1 VGPEDG
7 EPWEVLRSEYLLRT
21 PWYSVRTDR
30 LRLHTGAEAD
40 YSYLEAPDAVFV
52 VPLTTT
58 GQIAML
64 RQYRHPLRTWTW
76 EVVGGM
82 IDAGS
87 PAETARRELA
97 EEIGGRCRELV
108 PLGSYYPLA
117 GSIAT
122 CHYAFLALDV
132 EIGEADRE
140 PMELLEVVL
149 LDPHEAFARA
159 RDGRV
164 DESQSAL
171 ALLMAESRI
180 SAHLAAGAPTPEA
193 SKGAQD
199 TG

>member
-1 VGPEDG
+1 MVKLSVGPEDG

-21 PWYSVRTDR
+21 PWYAVRTDH
-30 LRLHTGAEAD
+30 LRLHTGAVAD

-52 VPLTTT
+52 VPLTTA
-58 GQIAML
+58 GQIALL
-64 RQYRHPLRTWTW
+64 RQYRHPLRAWTW

-82 IDAGS
+82 IDTDT
-87 PAETARRELA
+87 PAESAHRELA

-122 CHYAFLALDV
+122 RHHAFLALDV
-132 EIGEADRE
+132 ELGEAARE

-149 LDPHEAFARA
+149 LDPDEAFARA
-159 RDGRV
+159 RDGRI

-171 ALLMAESRI
+171 ALLMAEARI
-180 SAHLAAGAPTPEA
+180 RTHLAARARNP
-193 SKGAQD
+193 Q
-199 TG
+199 